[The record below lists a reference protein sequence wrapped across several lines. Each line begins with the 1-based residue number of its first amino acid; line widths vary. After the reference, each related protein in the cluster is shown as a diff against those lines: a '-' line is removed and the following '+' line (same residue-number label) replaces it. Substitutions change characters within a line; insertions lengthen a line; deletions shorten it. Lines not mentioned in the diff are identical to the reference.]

1 MWTSN
6 EWSYSASWSFWN
18 GETSLLERMAI
29 LMLWALMQKLPVAYW
44 EQEENA
50 EDEEGSSDL
59 EKLLCTLR

>member
-18 GETSLLERMAI
+18 GEAYLLERMTM
-29 LMLWALMQKLPVAYW
+29 LMLWTLMQKSPLAYW

-50 EDEEGSSDL
+50 EDEGSSDL
-59 EKLLCTLR
+59 EN